1 MVKTI
6 RIIMLLGIMTTA
18 AQILNAQ
25 VKIGDNQLDI
35 GDERLLEIELENKL
49 FIVTDSLE
57 IGRTT
62 SRTTNMPGT
71 LGVPGDALMMKLYGY
86 GLGNFQGSQSY
97 FLGTNPDG
105 EVLEFPL
112 SLNLETS
119 PSMATLSLF
128 NGTTQFGS
136 VDMTLLDSVFAN
148 NTQLSDSINTVRTLL
163 NDLADDVDSDL
174 DTIQINE
181 LIDDIVATIGIDG
194 EQTLLTFYEDR
205 FVHDTLRSSVEI
217 DLNPY
222 FATDKALDDTTAT
235 LRGLIFYV
243 SDGTLTNDRTVTGD
257 ANNLTFTDIDSFNIS
272 SSNTTFTTTG
282 NTDISSTGN
291 TDISS
296 DGEISIT
303 TTSSSNI
310 TIDAS
315 SDSINLIG
323 TVTLDE
329 YVTKPIETTFNNI
342 LGLDADGNVINIS
355 ATSILGTEEDSV
367 IYRHNGSLSSERF
380 MTMAGNDLNFVGAT
394 ASDSVVITAD
404 GRILIGRG
412 TVTPG
417 NTTNGIRLDVNG
429 DILAIQVHSS
439 SDERFKKNINPIGSA
454 LDKVMSIEGVT
465 YDFRVD
471 EFSDR
476 NFPTTKQLGFIAQNV
491 EEVLPEVV
499 RTNGDGY
506 KAVDY
511 AKVTALLNEAIKEQQ
526 KQISTQAG
534 IIKSQEEQLTALV
547 DKMNDLS
554 RLVSGLKIESK
565 EVSSQSF
572 SMED

>member
-1 MVKTI
+1 M
-6 RIIMLLGIMTTA
+6 MTTA
-18 AQILNAQ
+18 AQWLNAQ
-25 VKIGDNQLDI
+25 VKIGDRPLDI
-35 GDERLLEIELENKL
+35 GQERLLEMEKANKL

-57 IGRTT
+57 IGI
-62 SRTTNMPGT
+62 TNSILTNDPNA
-71 LGVPGDALMMKLYGY
+71 DAMMVKLYGY
-86 GLGNFQGSQSY
+86 GLGNFQDAQSY

-112 SLNLETS
+112 TLNLETS

-148 NTQLSDSINTVRTLL
+148 NTQLADSINTVRTLL
-163 NDLADDVDSDL
+163 NDLAADVDSDL
-174 DTIQINE
+174 DTVQTNE
-181 LIDDIVATIGIDG
+181 LIHEIAVLDGINNQ
-194 EQTLLTFYEDR
+194 QTLLRFYENR
-205 FVHDTLRSSVEI
+205 YIANVLGMPELRDSIDI
-217 DLNPY
+217 DLDPF
-222 FATDKALDDTTAT
+222 FATDIALADTAEV

-243 SDGTLTNDRTVTGD
+243 SDGTLTGDRTVTGD
-257 ANNLTFTDIDSFNIS
+257 ANNLTFTDIDSFNVN
-272 SSNTTFTTTG
+272 SSNTTFT
-282 NTDISSTGN
+282 STGN
-291 TDISS
+291 TNISS
-296 DGEISIT
+296 DGDVAI
-303 TTSSSNI
+303 SSSSDI

-315 SDSINLIG
+315 SDTIGLIG

-329 YVTKPIETTFNNI
+329 YVTKPVETSFNNI
-342 LGLDADGNVINIS
+342 LGIDADGNVINIS

-367 IYRHNGSLSSERF
+367 IYRHNGTLSNERF

-394 ASDSVVITAD
+394 AADSVVITAD

-417 NTTNGIRLDVNG
+417 NTANGIRLDVNG

-439 SDERFKKNINPIGSA
+439 SDERFKKNISPIGSA

-476 NFPTTKQLGFIAQNV
+476 NFPTTKQVGFIAQNV

-526 KQISTQAG
+526 NQISTQAE
-534 IIKSQEEQLTALV
+534 IIKSQEKQLATLV

-554 RLVSGLKIESK
+554 TLVSGLKIESK

-572 SMED
+572 SLED